1 MPDAIN
7 IKNIVYELEKLLK
20 LEEKYKP
27 NLLIAYLDQ
36 QPGEVALSARDGA
49 VQVMR
54 YLKVW
59 FDLPSNV
66 YFTAVSLLDRF
77 LTRMKVCTF
86 LIKLSIMLNS

>member
-1 MPDAIN
+1 MPDAANNNSN
-7 IKNIVYELEKLLK
+7 ISELKKLLK

-36 QPGEVALSARDGA
+36 QPGEVALSARDGI
-49 VQVMR
+49 VHLMR

-77 LTRMKVCTF
+77 LTRMKV
-86 LIKLSIMLNS
+86 